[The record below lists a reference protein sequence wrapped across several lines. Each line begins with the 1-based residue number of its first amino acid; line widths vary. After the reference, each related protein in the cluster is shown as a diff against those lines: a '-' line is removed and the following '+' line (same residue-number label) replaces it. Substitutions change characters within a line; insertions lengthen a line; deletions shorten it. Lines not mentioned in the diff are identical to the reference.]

1 MSKGYNQQVRAAI
14 HHYRSQLLARE
25 QSAVHSLEH
34 AYAHTLH
41 AIQPN
46 LDHILRQIAEKH
58 AAGEDVPLS
67 WLYESNRLKSINQLI
82 ESQVN
87 HYGQLAQMSVGQLQH
102 QAVQLG
108 QQAALAGLRSTLPA
122 GANWTFGIPSP
133 SAIINMVGMTRD
145 GAPLVKLFA
154 GFGEEAA
161 KKASQA
167 LMFGVTN
174 GSNPR
179 VVAALLD
186 RALNVPRWRALTI
199 ARTEML
205 RAYRSANIATMR
217 ANSDVVE
224 KWRWEA
230 APGACPICIDMDG
243 TVHDLDEEMDSHP
256 NCRCVPVPV
265 TKSWSD
271 ILSGLD
277 ESDLEE
283 AS

>member
-1 MSKGYNQQVRAAI
+1 MSKGYNQQVRASI
-14 HHYRSQLLARE
+14 QHYRSQLLARE
-25 QSAVHSLEH
+25 QSAVNSLEH

-41 AIQPN
+41 AIQPK
-46 LDHILRQIAEKH
+46 LEHILRQIAEKH

-67 WLYESNRLKSINQLI
+67 WLYEQRRLETLKQLI
-82 ESQVN
+82 TSQVD
-87 HYGQLAQMSVGQLQH
+87 HYAALSQMTTRQLQH

-108 QQAALAGLRSTLPA
+108 QQAALAGLKSTVPA
-122 GANWTFGIPSP
+122 SVHWTFGIPST
-133 SAIINMVGMTRD
+133 SAIESMVGLTRD
-145 GAPLVKLFA
+145 GAPIGKLFA

-161 KKASQA
+161 SKASQA

-179 VVAALLD
+179 VVSALLD
-186 RALNVPRWRALTI
+186 RALGVPRWRALTI

-205 RAYRSANIATMR
+205 RSYRSANIATMR

-224 KWRWEA
+224 QWQWLA
-230 APGACPICIDMDG
+230 AAGACPICSELDG
-243 TVHDLDEEMDSHP
+243 QVFDLSEEMDSHP
-256 NCRCVPVPV
+256 NCRCVPLPV

-271 ILSGLD
+271 ILGGLD